1 MIPVLG
7 TFSVG
12 MLSDMPA
19 RVTFTD
25 LPPLVLANM
34 HLDMRLDRS
43 TTYMFNRFM
52 APYKC
57 PTANENRTSIKLAEG
72 EAMIYVQYQGPPVR
86 DGSPEDWESI
96 PDHDFRFRIVLVE
109 VEVERR

>member
-12 MLSDMPA
+12 MLADMPA

-34 HLDMRLDRS
+34 HLDVRLDRS
-43 TTYMFNRFM
+43 TTYMYNRFM
-52 APYKC
+52 ARHRSAPC
-57 PTANENRTSIKLAEG
+57 TENRNPIKLNEG
-72 EAMIYVQYQGPPVR
+72 DAMIYVQYQGPPVR
-86 DGSPEDWESI
+86 DGSPEEWEAI

-109 VEVERR
+109 VERR